1 MNFEKALVA
10 FEQFL
15 QEYNTND
22 EKIKLKIIHTHGVVE
37 ASTAIAKE
45 LNLNDEDSY
54 LVKMIAL
61 LHDIGRFEQAKR
73 FNSFV
78 DKETIDHAEFGA
90 DILFKDGKI
99 REFIETDKYDDLI
112 ENAIRIHNKYE
123 IPQGLSEHIEF
134 HCKII
139 RDADKLDI
147 FRVMSTDRL
156 NAFANINEEVM
167 KQESITDE
175 VYNDF
180 LTHKPI
186 LNSKRKTHMDLW
198 VSCLAFIF
206 DYNFTAS
213 LKIVQAKNYLNILID
228 RVPSQNPKTQSRMEE
243 IRKTDHEYIDSVM
256 EKSVG

>member
-15 QEYNTND
+15 QGYNKND
-22 EKIKLKIIHTHGVVE
+22 EKIRLKVIHTYGVVE
-37 ASTAIAKE
+37 AADAIAKE

-54 LVKMIAL
+54 LAKMIAL

-99 REFIETDKYDDLI
+99 REFIETDEYDDLI

-123 IPQGLSEHIEF
+123 VPQGLSDHIEL
-134 HCKII
+134 HCKLI

-147 FRVMSTDRL
+147 FRVMSTDSL
-156 NAFANINEEVM
+156 KAFANIDEEVM
-167 KQESITDE
+167 NQESITDE

-180 LTHKPI
+180 LNHKPI
-186 LNSKRKTHMDLW
+186 LNTKRKTHMDLW

-206 DYNFTAS
+206 DYNFTAG
-213 LKIVQAKNYLNILID
+213 LKIVQAKNYINILID
-228 RVPSQNPKTQSRMEE
+228 RFPSQNPKTRLRMEE
-243 IRKTDHEYIDSVM
+243 IRKIAHEYLDAEIKATS
-256 EKSVG
+256 